1 MYNPLITARWEGVES
16 GWFGVVS
23 DTLLGPEGSGD
34 TCRPLLMV
42 GACGVWWLVSS
53 GRGPHRSHGLA
64 VWGVGCRLYVENF
77 TVDAS
82 IFVVS
87 SF

>member
-1 MYNPLITARWEGVES
+1 MV
-16 GWFGVVS
+16 
-23 DTLLGPEGSGD
+23 
-34 TCRPLLMV
+34 CR
-42 GACGVWWLVSS
+42 LVSS
-53 GRGPHRSHGLA
+53 GRGPYRGSELL
-64 VWGVGCRLYVENF
+64 VPGVGCRLYFENF

>member
-1 MYNPLITARWEGVES
+1 MERGGCGVRCLTRCWVLKDRAAP
-16 GWFGVVS
+16 G
-23 DTLLGPEGSGD
+23 
-34 TCRPLLMV
+34 RPLV
-42 GACGVWWLVSS
+42 S
-53 GRGPHRSHGLA
+53 GRVGVAGFLLVVGPAEHAALS

>member
-1 MYNPLITARWEGVES
+1 VTPEGVVVVVVCA
-16 GWFGVVS
+16 GWFLLVVGLI
-23 DTLLGPEGSGD
+23 DART
-34 TCRPLLMV
+34 V
-42 GACGVWWLVSS
+42 VWV
-53 GRGPHRSHGLA
+53 
-64 VWGVGCRLYVENF
+64 GVGCRLYVENF